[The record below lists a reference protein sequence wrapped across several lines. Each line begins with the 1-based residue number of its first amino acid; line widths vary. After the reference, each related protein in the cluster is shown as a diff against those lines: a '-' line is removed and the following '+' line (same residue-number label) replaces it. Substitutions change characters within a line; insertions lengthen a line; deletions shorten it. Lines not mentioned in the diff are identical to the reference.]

1 MTFSFHFGH
10 PKLEVMNMIP
20 RRKRPVD
27 GTVDIPLPDVGQI
40 PNVDFAREPLEK
52 DPYDIKLEDV

>member
-1 MTFSFHFGH
+1 
-10 PKLEVMNMIP
+10 MIP
-20 RRKRPVD
+20 RRKRSVN
-27 GTVDIPLPDVGQI
+27 GMVDIPLPDVGQI

>member
-1 MTFSFHFGH
+1 MR
-10 PKLEVMNMIP
+10 P

-27 GTVDIPLPDVGQI
+27 GTVDLPLPDVSQI

-52 DPYDIKLEDV
+52 DPFDIKLEDV

>member
-1 MTFSFHFGH
+1 MKF
-10 PKLEVMNMIP
+10 